1 MYNIEPQVSFIIIM
15 KIFFIPFLFAIVF
28 SACQNRDNIPD
39 VSGIKM
45 EIPVERFDLQFFSID
60 TTDIDISL
68 AKLREKYPSF
78 LPVYLGNILGLTD
91 STVYPGVKKFFQLN
105 KFIADSVKKV
115 FPNTNDLKRDF
126 EQAFRFVKYYFPEYK
141 VPGIITIVGPVDLL
155 AETANGE
162 LTPDFLGN
170 DFLGI
175 SLQFYLGKDFPMYH
189 DQYFAANVAPEYRS
203 RRFDKKYIVADAM
216 KLITDDIFP
225 DKSKGMG
232 LIEQMIEKGKQ
243 WWLLD
248 KFLPAV
254 ADSIKTGYT
263 VDQLLWCKENE
274 GMIWNAIITNEKN
287 IFTTDPVAIQTYIGD
302 APHTQVMPAA
312 SPGNI
317 GPWVGWQIIK
327 KFVAK
332 NSSLS
337 TGEIMKTE
345 PRKILDETK
354 YKPK

>member
-1 MYNIEPQVSFIIIM
+1 M
-15 KIFFIPFLFAIVF
+15 KIFIITFLVVVSF
-28 SACQNRDNIPD
+28 SACNNRGNNPD
-39 VSGIKM
+39 VSSIKM
-45 EIPVERFDLQFFSID
+45 EIPVSRFDQQFFSID
-60 TTDIDISL
+60 TTKIETSL
-68 AKLREKYPSF
+68 ANLREKFPSL

-91 STVYPGVKKFFQLN
+91 STVYAGVKRFVQLN
-105 KFIADSVKKV
+105 KFIADSVNKIYK
-115 FPNTNDLKRDF
+115 NTNDLKRDF
-126 EQAFRFVKYYFPEYK
+126 EQAFRYVKYYFPEYK
-141 VPGIITIVGPVDLL
+141 VPGIITIIGPVDLL

-189 DQYFAANVAPEYRS
+189 DEYFVANVAPEYRS

-225 DKSKGMG
+225 DRSRGMG
-232 LIEQMIEKGKQ
+232 LIGQMIEKGKQ

-248 KFLPAV
+248 KFLPET

-263 VDQLLWCKENE
+263 GDQLLWCKENE

-287 IFTTDPVAIQTYIGD
+287 IYTTDPVAIQTYIGE
-302 APHTQVMPAA
+302 APYTQVMPPA

-327 KFVAK
+327 KFVEK
-332 NSSLS
+332 NPSLS
-337 TGEIMKTE
+337 IGEVMQTVPK
-345 PRKILDETK
+345 KILDEAK

>member
-1 MYNIEPQVSFIIIM
+1 M
-15 KIFFIPFLFAIVF
+15 KIFFIPILFIVLF
-28 SACQNRDNIPD
+28 SACSNQESSPD

-45 EIPVERFDLQFFSID
+45 AIPVERFDQHFFSID
-60 TTDIDISL
+60 TTDIESSL
-68 AKLREKYPSF
+68 ASLRKKYPSLLPLF
-78 LPVYLGNILGLTD
+78 LENILGLTD
-91 STVYPGVKKFFQLN
+91 SSVHTGVKKFVQLN
-105 KFIADSVKKV
+105 KFIADSVNKV
-115 FPNTNDLKRDF
+115 FSNTNDLKRDF
-126 EQAFRFVKYYFPEYK
+126 EKAFRYVKYYFPEYK
-141 VPGIITIVGPVDLL
+141 VPEIITIIGPVDLM

-175 SLQFYLGKDFPMYH
+175 SLQFYLGKSFLMYH
-189 DQYFAANVAPEYRS
+189 DEYFVANVAPEYRS

-225 DKSKGMG
+225 DRSKGMG

-248 KFLPAV
+248 KFLPGV

-263 VDQLLWCKENE
+263 RDQLIWCKENE
-274 GMIWNAIITNEKN
+274 GMIWNAIITNEKD
-287 IFTTDPVAIQTYIGD
+287 IYTSDPAAIQTYIGE
-302 APHTQVMPAA
+302 APYTQTMPPA

-317 GPWVGWQIIK
+317 GPWVGWQILK
-327 KFVAK
+327 KFVEK

-337 TGEIMKTE
+337 IGEIMKTE
-345 PRKILDETK
+345 PGKILDLAK